1 MQHEFMVVTRRLI
14 RIVALV
20 AVLIATGGCALGPDY
35 ERPEIEGPESFRQ
48 PVRTGESIANLGWW
62 QQYQDPQLRA
72 LIELALTENN
82 DLAIAVSRI
91 EEARARYGFVRAD
104 QFPRID
110 GSVSVTRGN
119 QVGAFIPGVGIQEQ
133 YVLAGGVSWEVDLF
147 GKLRRSSEAARA
159 ELLATEE
166 SRRAVMIALIA
177 DVASAYL
184 LLRDLD
190 ARYEI
195 SQRTL
200 DTRKDSTA
208 LVRARFDKGTVA
220 LIDVNQA
227 QIEEADA
234 AVQMVSLERAV
245 IQTENL
251 INVLVGRNPGPILRQ
266 RNAKLRLSPPD
277 VPAGL
282 PSELLE
288 RRPDVRQAEQQLA
301 AQTARIGIAEAM
313 RWPSLNLTASL
324 GLASSDL
331 SDLLDSDAK
340 IWDIN
345 GNLFAPI
352 FNSGQNKRRVEVEK
366 ARTEQ
371 LLNAYEQTV
380 IQAFREVEDALADIR
395 TLHAEARAR
404 EGQVEAARS
413 AATLSRARYDGGV
426 TSYLEVLESERSLFR
441 AELAVSSVRREQLVG
456 VVSLYKALGGGWTQ
470 DTASGGNASASGATA
485 AGSTGR

>member
-1 MQHEFMVVTRRLI
+1 MQHELMVVTRRLI

-35 ERPEIEGPESFRQ
+35 ERPEIEDPEAFRQ
-48 PVRTGESIANLGWW
+48 PVRTGESIASLDWW

-72 LIELALTENN
+72 LIELALAENN
-82 DLAIAVSRI
+82 DLAIAVARI

-110 GSVSVTRGN
+110 GNVSAGRGN
-119 QVGAFIPGVGIQEQ
+119 LVGAFIPGVGVQEQ

-166 SRRAVMIALIA
+166 ARRAVTITLIA

-190 ARYEI
+190 TRYEI

-200 DTRKDSTA
+200 KTRKDSTA
-208 LVRARFDKGTVA
+208 LVTARFDKGTVA

-227 QIEEADA
+227 EIEEADA

-251 INVLVGRNPGPILRQ
+251 INVLVGRNPGSILRQ

-288 RRPDVRQAEQQLA
+288 RRPDVRQAEQLLA
-301 AQTARIGIAEAM
+301 AQTARIGIAEAL

-324 GLASSDL
+324 GLASTDL

-340 IWDIN
+340 IWDIS

-380 IQAFREVEDALADIR
+380 LQAFREVEDALVGIR
-395 TLHAEARAR
+395 TLYDEARAR
-404 EGQVEAARS
+404 EGQVKAARS

-441 AELAVSSVRREQLVG
+441 AELAESSVRREQLVG
-456 VVSLYKALGGGWTQ
+456 VVTLYKALGGGWMQ
-470 DTASGGNASASGATA
+470 DTTSAANAPAAG
-485 AGSTGR
+485 AGSTAR

>member
-1 MQHEFMVVTRRLI
+1 MTIMSRSGRSLLI
-14 RIVALV
+14 TVIL
-20 AVLIATGGCALGPDY
+20 ATSGCALGPDY
-35 ERPEIEGPESFRQ
+35 ERPEVAEPDAYRQ
-48 PVRTGESIANLGWW
+48 PVKAGESIANLGWW
-62 QQYQDPQLRA
+62 QQFQDPQMRT
-72 LIELALTENN
+72 LIELALAENN
-82 DLAIAVSRI
+82 DLASAVARI

-104 QFPRID
+104 QFPRVD
-110 GSVSVTRGN
+110 GQAGAGRGN
-119 QVGAFIPGVGIQEQ
+119 QGELFVPGVGAQDQ
-133 YVLAGGVSWEVDLF
+133 YTLAGEVSWEVDLF
-147 GKLRRSSEAARA
+147 GKLRRSTEAARA

-166 SRRAVMIALIA
+166 ARRAVTITLIA

-190 ARYEI
+190 MRYEI
-195 SQRTL
+195 SRRTL
-200 DTRKDSTA
+200 ETRKDSTA
-208 LVRARFDKGTVA
+208 LVRARFEKGTVP
-220 LIDVNQA
+220 LIDLNQA

-234 AVQMVSLERAV
+234 AAQLAFAERAV

-251 INVLVGRNPGPILRQ
+251 LNVLIGRNPGPILRQ
-266 RNAKLRLSPPD
+266 RSTKLQLVPPD
-277 VPAGL
+277 IPAGL

-324 GLASSDL
+324 GLASNDL

-345 GNLFAPI
+345 GSLFAPI

-371 LLNAYEQTV
+371 LLNDYEQTV
-380 IQAFREVEDALADIR
+380 LQAFREVEDSLVGIR
-395 TLHAEARAR
+395 TFYDEARAR
-404 EGQVEAARS
+404 EGQVAAAQS
-413 AATLSRARYDGGV
+413 AAKLSRARYDGGV

-441 AELAVSSVRREQLVG
+441 AELAESQVRREQLVG

-470 DTASGGNASASGATA
+470 DVAAGTNTTA
-485 AGSTGR
+485 AGSAQTSQ

>member
-1 MQHEFMVVTRRLI
+1 MTHVTAVRRSVLVI
-14 RIVALV
+14 AGVIALASV
-20 AVLIATGGCALGPDY
+20 SGCALGPDY
-35 ERPEIEGPESFRQ
+35 ERPVIDDPGVYRQ
-48 PVRTGESIANLGWW
+48 SNPVGDSIANLDWW
-62 QQYQDPQLRA
+62 QHYQDTQLRA
-72 LIELALTENN
+72 LIELALAQNN
-82 DLAIAVSRI
+82 DLAIAVARI

-104 QFPRID
+104 QFPRLD
-110 GSVSVTRGN
+110 GRAGASRGN
-119 QVGAFIPGVGIQEQ
+119 SASQFNPGVGVQEQ
-133 YVLAGGVSWEVDLF
+133 YVLAGDVSWEVDLF
-147 GKLRRSSEAARA
+147 GKLRRSTEAARA

-166 SRRAVMIALIA
+166 ARRAVTITLVAE
-177 DVASAYL
+177 VASAYL

-195 SQRTL
+195 SKRTL
-200 DTRKDSTA
+200 ETRKASTD
-208 LVRARFDKGTVA
+208 LISARFEKGVVA

-227 QIEEADA
+227 QIEQADA
-234 AVQMVSLERAV
+234 AAQLAFFERSV
-245 IQTENL
+245 IRTENL

-266 RNAKLRLSPPD
+266 RNVQLQLSPPD

-288 RRPDVRQAEQQLA
+288 RRPDVRQAEQLLA
-301 AQTARIGIAEAM
+301 AQTARIGIAEAL

-340 IWDIN
+340 IWDIS

-352 FNSGQNKRRVEVEK
+352 FNAGQNKRRVEVEK

-380 IQAFREVEDALADIR
+380 LLAFREVEDALVGIR
-395 TLHAEARAR
+395 TLYDEASAR
-404 EGQVEAARS
+404 QAQVAAARS
-413 AATLSRARYDGGV
+413 AAMLSRARYDGGV

-441 AELAVSSVRREQLVG
+441 AELAESAVRREQLVS
-456 VVSLYKALGGGWTQ
+456 VVTLYKALGGGWVS
-470 DTASGGNASASGATA
+470 D
-485 AGSTGR
+485 

>member
-1 MQHEFMVVTRRLI
+1 MTFVSRASRWL
-14 RIVALV
+14 LC
-20 AVLIATGGCALGPDY
+20 TGILAASGCALGPDY
-35 ERPEIEGPESFRQ
+35 ERPEISEPEAYRQ
-48 PVRTGESIANLGWW
+48 AVKPGESIANLGWW
-62 QQYQDPQLRA
+62 QQYQDPQMRA
-72 LIELALTENN
+72 LIELALAENN

-104 QFPRID
+104 QFPRVD
-110 GSVSVTRGN
+110 GTAGAGRGN
-119 QVGAFIPGVGIQEQ
+119 SISQFIPGAGAQDQ
-133 YVLAGGVSWEVDLF
+133 YVLAGEVSWEVDLF
-147 GKLRRSSEAARA
+147 GKLRRSTEAARA

-166 SRRAVMIALIA
+166 VRRAVTITLIA
-177 DVASAYL
+177 EVASAYL

-190 ARYEI
+190 TRYEI
-195 SQRTL
+195 SRRTL
-200 DTRKDSTA
+200 ETRRDSTA
-208 LVRARFDKGTVA
+208 LVQARFDKGTVP
-220 LIDVNQA
+220 LIDLNQA

-234 AVQMVSLERAV
+234 AAQLAFFERAV

-251 INVLVGRNPGPILRQ
+251 LNVLVGRNPGLILRQ
-266 RNAKLRLSPPD
+266 RNTKLRLAPPD

-288 RRPDVRQAEQQLA
+288 RRPDVRQAEQSLA
-301 AQTARIGIAEAM
+301 AQTARIGIAEAL

-324 GLASSDL
+324 GLASNDL

-345 GNLFAPI
+345 GSLFAPI

-380 IQAFREVEDALADIR
+380 LQAFREVEDALVEIR
-395 TLHAEARAR
+395 TYYDEARAR
-404 EGQVEAARS
+404 EGQVAAARS
-413 AATLSRARYDGGV
+413 AAMLSRARYDGGV

-441 AELAVSSVRREQLVG
+441 AELAESEVRREQLVG

-470 DTASGGNASASGATA
+470 EVDSGTNTSSSGGAQSGP
-485 AGSTGR
+485 

>member
-1 MQHEFMVVTRRLI
+1 MVVKRRLI
-14 RIVALV
+14 RTATLV
-20 AVLIATGGCALGPDY
+20 AVMIATGGCALGPDY
-35 ERPEIEGPESFRQ
+35 ERPVIDDPQAYRQ
-48 PVRTGESIANLGWW
+48 PIKTGESIADLSWW

-72 LIELALTENN
+72 LIELALAENN
-82 DLAIAVSRI
+82 DLAIAVARI

-104 QFPRID
+104 QFPRIE
-110 GSVSVTRGN
+110 GTASAGRGN
-119 QVGAFIPGVGIQEQ
+119 QVGAFIPGVGVQEQ

-166 SRRAVMIALIA
+166 ARRAVTITLIA
-177 DVASAYL
+177 EVASAYL

-190 ARYEI
+190 TRYEI

-200 DTRKDSTA
+200 KTRKDSTA
-208 LVRARFDKGTVA
+208 LVTARFDKGTVA

-234 AVQMVSLERAV
+234 AVQMASLERAV

-266 RNAKLRLSPPD
+266 RNAKIRLSPPD
-277 VPAGL
+277 IPAGL

-301 AQTARIGIAEAM
+301 AQTARIGVAEAL
-313 RWPSLNLTASL
+313 RWPSLNLTTSL
-324 GLASSDL
+324 GLASTDL
-331 SDLLDSDAK
+331 SDLLDSDQK
-340 IWDIN
+340 IWDIS

-380 IQAFREVEDALADIR
+380 LQAFREVEDALVGIR
-395 TLHAEARAR
+395 TLHDEARAR
-404 EGQVEAARS
+404 EGQVKAARS

-441 AELAVSSVRREQLVG
+441 AELAESSVRREQLVG

-470 DTASGGNASASGATA
+470 DAVSATSEQPPGGTQ
-485 AGSTGR
+485 TGP

>member
-1 MQHEFMVVTRRLI
+1 MMQHESVLVKFRLI
-14 RIVALV
+14 RTAALL
-20 AVLIATGGCALGPDY
+20 AAIMAAGGCMLGPDY
-35 ERPEIEGPESFRQ
+35 QRPEIVAPESYRQ
-48 PVRTGESIANLGWW
+48 PTLTGESIANLSWW
-62 QQYQDPQLRA
+62 EQYRDPQLRA
-72 LIELALTENN
+72 LIELALAENN
-82 DLAIAVSRI
+82 NLAIAVARI

-104 QFPRID
+104 LFPKVD
-110 GSVSVTRGN
+110 GRAGAGRGN
-119 QVGAFIPGVGIQEQ
+119 TASQFITGAGPQDQ
-133 YVLAGGVSWEVDLF
+133 YILAGDVSWEVDLF
-147 GKLRRSSEAARA
+147 GKLRRSTEAARA
-159 ELLATEE
+159 ELLATEDA
-166 SRRAVMIALIA
+166 RRAVTISLIA

-190 ARYEI
+190 TRYEI
-195 SQRTL
+195 SKRTL
-200 DTRKDSTA
+200 ETRKASTKI
-208 LVRARFDKGTVA
+208 VEARFDKGTVP
-220 LIDVNQA
+220 LIDLNQA

-234 AVQMVSLERAV
+234 AAQLASSERAV

-251 INVLVGRNPGPILRQ
+251 ISILVGRNPGPVMRQ
-266 RNAKLRLSPPD
+266 RNSELRLSAPE

-282 PSELLE
+282 PSELLT

-301 AQTARIGIAEAM
+301 AQTALIGVAEAL

-324 GLASSDL
+324 GLASNDL
-331 SDLLDSDAK
+331 SDLLDSNAK

-380 IQAFREVEDALADIR
+380 LQAFREVEDALADIR
-395 TLHAEARAR
+395 TFYNEAQAR
-404 EGQVEAARS
+404 EAQVTAARS
-413 AATLSRARYDGGV
+413 ATKLSRARYDGGV

-441 AELAVSSVRREQLVG
+441 AELAESSVRREQLVG

-470 DTASGGNASASGATA
+470 DVASDPNVPPPPGGAQKNP
-485 AGSTGR
+485 